1 MPEKLSEDNI
11 AFLEKLNRTLE
22 ELITYKNIFIATTA
36 DLNEKVRSMEKRV
49 AEGIAGMPKDVQIQ
63 IEKVETTIERLS
75 KQQESL
81 SKLATETGNLFE
93 GHENILK
100 QIETDRKG
108 DLMYVQGL
116 DRQLHDK
123 EIAIDEKIRDAEK
136 NMAKLEGKIKDT
148 ISFQKALKN
157 LIKVVMGGSSEGDL

>member
-1 MPEKLSEDNI
+1 
-11 AFLEKLNRTLE
+11 
-22 ELITYKNIFIATTA
+22 
-36 DLNEKVRSMEKRV
+36 
-49 AEGIAGMPKDVQIQ
+49 
-63 IEKVETTIERLS
+63 
-75 KQQESL
+75 
-81 SKLATETGNLFE
+81 
-93 GHENILK
+93 
-100 QIETDRKG
+100 
-108 DLMYVQGL
+108 MYVQGL